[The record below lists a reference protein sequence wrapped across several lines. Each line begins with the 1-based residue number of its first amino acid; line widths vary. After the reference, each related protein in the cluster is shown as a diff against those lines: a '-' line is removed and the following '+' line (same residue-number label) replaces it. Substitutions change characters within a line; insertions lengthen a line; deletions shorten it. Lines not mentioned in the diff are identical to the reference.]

1 MTLPGANPPEAPPSA
16 GTRWWC
22 EPLPA
27 LLAQL
32 QARAE
37 GLDAA
42 QAGLRL
48 RQFGP
53 NAIRRQREWPLVLR
67 FLARLANPLILV
79 LLLASLISA
88 LMGDKASFGFVAV
101 IVVLSVT
108 LDFVQEHRAGQA
120 AQALQNSVALKARLL
135 RAGAPLELPAAQ
147 IVPGDVLLLA
157 AGNLIP
163 ADARVLEANDFF
175 VNQAQLT
182 GEAYPVE
189 KRAVTAPAESTEA
202 VAADSAVFM
211 GSSVVA
217 GSARVLV
224 CETGDATA
232 LGRIAHALV
241 AEAPPT
247 AFERGI
253 RRFSLLLTRMTIA
266 LVLFVLLVNTLY
278 HRPLL
283 DSFLFAVALAVG
295 LTPELLPMIVSV
307 TLARGARRMAAHSV
321 IVKRLSAIEDLGAMD
336 VLCTDKTGTLTEAKI
351 RLERHLDAQGQDS
364 AHVFELAYLN
374 SAFETGLKSPL
385 DEAILAHQVLDTA
398 AWHKLD
404 EVPFDFERRRVS
416 VLVERDG
423 RRLLIVKGAPEDI
436 LRVCV
441 GCETAGGGTGPLTA
455 ADRADITRRFDAFGA
470 EGLRV
475 LALATRR
482 VDDADTDMT
491 AADEHDLVFAGFVA
505 FLDPPKLSAGQALR
519 DLQARG
525 IAPKIVTGDNEAV
538 TRHLCT
544 VLRFAVRGLLTGPAI
559 AQMDDWALRAAVQ
572 RSNVF
577 CRVTPEQKNRIVLA
591 LQARGHVVGY
601 LGDGINDA
609 PPLHSADVGIS
620 VDGAVD
626 VATQAADLVL
636 MEHDLDV
643 LRQGVLEGRRTFVNV
658 MKYIMMATS
667 SNFGNMASMAAA
679 ALFVPF
685 LPMLPVQILLNNFL
699 YDLSEIPIPLDQVDS
714 AELRRPKPWNIALVR
729 NFMLCFGPLSSLF
742 DFITFAVLIFVLK
755 ATEATFQT
763 AWFIESMA
771 TQVLV
776 VFVIRTRGVPWRS
789 HPSPWLTT
797 STLAV
802 AAVALM
808 LPFTPL
814 GAAFGFVPV
823 PWWFIATVVA
833 LTASYLVAAE
843 ALKHVFHRLT
853 FVNARRAAPPSIGKR
868 RNLGVRRAAQLLQP
882 QTDDH
887 HGTDHD
893 CPPGRNNGTRSTGH
907 QPAANGRRSRPPA
920 QDGPAHRQ

>member
-1 MTLPGANPPEAPPSA
+1 MTPAGPP
-16 GTRWWC
+16 WWC
-22 EPLPA
+22 AALPELFA
-27 LLAQL
+27 NLQTRDQGLAPD
-32 QARAE
+32 E
-37 GLDAA
+37 AA
-42 QAGLRL
+42 WRL
-48 RQFGP
+48 REVGP
-53 NAIRRQREWPLVLR
+53 NTIRKQREWPLIAR

-101 IVVLSVT
+101 IVILSVT

-120 AQALQNSVALKARLL
+120 AQALQTSVALKARAM
-135 RAGAPLELPAAQ
+135 RDGQSVELPVSQ
-147 IVPGDVLLLA
+147 LVPGDVLLLA

-163 ADARVLEANDFF
+163 ADGRVLEAHDFF

-189 KRAVTAPAESTEA
+189 RRALAAPPATTEA
-202 VAADSAVFM
+202 TAADCAVFM
-211 GSSVVA
+211 GSSVVS

-224 CETGDATA
+224 CDTGDATA
-232 LGRIAHALV
+232 LGRIAHSLV
-241 AEAPPT
+241 IEAPPT
-247 AFERGI
+247 AFEQGI
-253 RRFSLLLTRMTIA
+253 RRFGLLLTRMTIG

-307 TLARGARRMAAHSV
+307 TLARGARRMAAQSV

-336 VLCTDKTGTLTEAKI
+336 VLCTDKTGTLTEANI
-351 RLERHLDAQGQDS
+351 RLERHVDAQGADS
-364 AHVFELAYLN
+364 ARVFELAYLN

-385 DEAILAHQVLDTA
+385 DTAILAHQTLDTS
-398 AWHKLD
+398 AWRKLD

-416 VLVERDG
+416 VLVQHDG
-423 RRLLIVKGAPEDI
+423 ARLLIVKGAPEDI
-436 LRVCV
+436 LRVSV
-441 GCETAGGGTGPLTA
+441 GCEMAGGGTAPLDA
-455 ADRADITRRFDAFGA
+455 ASRAEITRRFDAFGA

-475 LALATRR
+475 LALATRH
-482 VDDADTDMT
+482 VADADTDMT
-491 AADEHDLVFAGFVA
+491 AADEHDLLFAGFVA

-538 TRHLCT
+538 TRHLCG
-544 VLRFAVRGLLTGPAI
+544 VLKFPLHGLLTGPQI
-559 AQMDDWALRAAVQ
+559 AQMDDWALHAAVQ
-572 RSNVF
+572 KNNAF

-591 LQARGHVVGY
+591 LRARGHVVGY

-636 MEHDLDV
+636 MKPDLDV

-714 AELRRPKPWNIALVR
+714 AELRRPKVWNIALVR
-729 NFMLCFGPLSSLF
+729 NFMLCFGSLSSVF
-742 DFITFAVLIFVLK
+742 DFATFALLIFVLK
-755 ATEATFQT
+755 ASEATFQT
-763 AWFIESMA
+763 AWFVESMA

-776 VFVIRTRGVPWRS
+776 VFVIRTRDLPWRS
-789 HPSPWLTT
+789 RPSPWLAA

-802 AAVALM
+802 AAVVLV
-808 LPFTPL
+808 LPYTPL
-814 GAAFGFVPV
+814 GAAFGFVPL
-823 PWWFIATVVA
+823 PWWFLASVLA
-833 LTASYLVAAE
+833 LTLAYLVAAE
-843 ALKHVFHRLT
+843 GLKHVFHRLT
-853 FVNARRAAPPSIGKR
+853 FLNIRHRTRPSINRPRG
-868 RNLGVRRAAQLLQP
+868 LGAQ
-882 QTDDH
+882 
-887 HGTDHD
+887 
-893 CPPGRNNGTRSTGH
+893 R
-907 QPAANGRRSRPPA
+907 PAASSTPNG
-920 QDGPAHRQ
+920 